1 MAFSALDA
9 FPGIVAYAA
18 TVRVAFHTLAVQN
31 RGGGTGSFA
40 VGLSGKGAQLIVERI
55 PYILFV
61 PFSEQMVNRLPWR
74 EVRGKHTPLNATF
87 ENIEYRLNDF
97 SVISEGTS
105 SLFRFWQHG
114 FNKRPLRVR

>member
-9 FPGIVAYAA
+9 FPGIVADAA
-18 TVRVAFHTLAVQN
+18 TMRVAFHALADQN
-31 RGGGTGSFA
+31 SSGGAGSFA
-40 VGLSGKGAQLIVERI
+40 VGISGKGMQLIVESI

-61 PFSEQMVNRLPWR
+61 SFSEHRINRLPR
-74 EVRGKHTPLNATF
+74 RVVRGQYPPLNATF
-87 ENIEYRLNDF
+87 ENIEYRFNDF
-97 SVISEGTS
+97 SAISEGAS